1 MNGDQLEAQV
11 SELMKDVHP
20 VLAAKLESIASD
32 RGRSAGRDEVLGI
45 LRGLKDEFY
54 EINNLLLT

>member
-1 MNGDQLEAQV
+1 
-11 SELMKDVHP
+11 MKDVHP
-20 VLAAKLESIASD
+20 VLTAKLESIAYD
-32 RGRSAGRDEVLGI
+32 RGHSAGRDEVLGI